1 MRRTIVIAVIVSGA
15 ACSASAQTAGTRW
28 YGGAALNG
36 DRISQENTNP
46 KVLPSASIVAGV
58 NLTRSFGLEI
68 QLDSGFG
75 ELSRIYEGTSV
86 SFAPAGSSRDEIDRL
101 AATARYER
109 YARPGLGGSILAVWR
124 VPNPGRVSAS
134 VFLGATHIT
143 YKEREAITT
152 LTVPPGIDPDNRS
165 LAPLRN
171 TVTAR
176 RGGLT
181 AGVSLPIQVRGAL
194 RIAPELRYTYGSIGD
209 EIYGVFRTGV
219 RVLWGL

>member
-46 KVLPSASIVAGV
+46 
-58 NLTRSFGLEI
+58 N
-68 QLDSGFG
+68 DSGFG

-124 VPNPGRVSAS
+124 VPNPRRVSAS

-209 EIYGVFRTGV
+209 EIYGVARAGV

>member
-46 KVLPSASIVAGV
+46 
-58 NLTRSFGLEI
+58 N
-68 QLDSGFG
+68 DSGFG

-101 AATARYER
+101 AATERYER

-124 VPNPGRVSAS
+124 VPNPRRVSAS

-209 EIYGVFRTGV
+209 EIYGVARAGV